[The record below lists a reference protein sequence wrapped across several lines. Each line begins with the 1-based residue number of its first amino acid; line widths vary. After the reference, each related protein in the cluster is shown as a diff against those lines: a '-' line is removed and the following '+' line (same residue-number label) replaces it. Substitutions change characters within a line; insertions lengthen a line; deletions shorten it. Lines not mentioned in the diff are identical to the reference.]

1 MTSRFGISTHLF
13 HAERLARA
21 HLAAVAGHGFDAVE
35 VYATRTHFDY
45 HDPAAAITLGE
56 WLEVTGLALHAVH
69 APTTVEFVN
78 GRWGETLSIASA
90 DDGRRQHAVAET
102 ITSLGLAS
110 VVPFAHLVIHLGVP
124 SSDPAANSRGAVTRS
139 LEEIAGAAQSVGVN
153 LALELI
159 PNPLSTASRL
169 VQWLEED
176 AELGE
181 AGICLDVGHAHL
193 VGDVMDAV
201 ETCSGHIVTTH
212 VHDNGG
218 KRDDHLVPEKGT
230 IEWEGVMMAFQKVGY
245 DGAWM
250 FELAPADDWRAVLE
264 RAATARGRL
273 ERLLHI
279 EP

>member
-1 MTSRFGISTHLF
+1 MR
-13 HAERLARA
+13 
-21 HLAAVAGHGFDAVE
+21 
-35 VYATRTHFDY
+35 
-45 HDPAAAITLGE
+45 
-56 WLEVTGLALHAVH
+56 
-69 APTTVEFVN
+69 
-78 GRWGETLSIASA
+78 
-90 DDGRRQHAVAET
+90 VAET

-124 SSDPAANSRGAVTRS
+124 SADPAANSRGAVTRS
-139 LEEIAGAAQSVGVN
+139 LEEIAEAAQSVGVN

-193 VGDVMDAV
+193 VGDVMDAI

-218 KRDDHLVPEKGT
+218 KRDDHLVPGKGT
-230 IEWEGVMMAFQKVGY
+230 IDWEGAMMAFQKVGY

-250 FELAPADDWRAVLE
+250 FELAPRRRLAGRAGAGRHGTRTTRAPPPHRAVGISGADISHGDTRLH
-264 RAATARGRL
+264 RAYRRLRRPDSHPQGMARQPAIQRQDPFPP
-273 ERLLHI
+273 RA
-279 EP
+279 